1 MLPAR
6 ISVTPTAYVS
16 ENSQL
21 NGAHNRHSGSS
32 ARRSGLFPLESRGCH
47 SLTVPVFGG
56 YRRSNAGT
64 DKQAVLPVHLN
75 AFLAGHL
82 QYHSFNR
89 GVLQHI
95 NPDIR

>member
-1 MLPAR
+1 QNVSLFQDPEFDHQARLEEGLSSGCRLAPA
-6 ISVTPTAYVS
+6 IF
-16 ENSQL
+16 
-21 NGAHNRHSGSS
+21 
-32 ARRSGLFPLESRGCH
+32 RRSH
-47 SLTVPVFGG
+47 SLAVPVFGG

-89 GVLQHI
+89 GVLQHV
-95 NPDIR
+95 NSRTSDEKKPAP